1 MWRASTEVREKGSRE
16 GGRQAGTE
24 TNRQSS
30 AIKLGRHPLT
40 RSTCGIY
47 TSTVRGGLERTGKG
61 TDTGRQTGRDR
72 QTNIARV
79 E

>member
-1 MWRASTEVREKGSRE
+1 MACLYTSKRKRAEREE
-16 GGRQAGTE
+16 DRQVQRLTDK
-24 TNRQSS
+24 SS

-61 TDTGRQTGRDR
+61 ADTS
-72 QTNIARV
+72 
-79 E
+79 